1 MQHNAKVLCKSEK
14 DEQGNMTRV
23 YNFKLM
29 VVAAGNLLRPNVAVT
44 FEKAT
49 GTLTFTQ
56 EADQRGGTRANPDD
70 KIYALIIDGKNEDAE
85 FITLRDRSENGVTTF
100 IVPDWWDKDNIFVYA
115 FAATSTKKKASPSIC
130 LYPTE

>member
-1 MQHNAKVLCKSEK
+1 
-14 DEQGNMTRV
+14 
-23 YNFKLM
+23 M

-100 IVPDWWDKDNIFVYA
+100 IVPDWWDKDNIFIYT
-115 FAATSTKKKASPSIC
+115 FAGTRTKKKASPSIC